1 MYFFF
6 YIEEDLRDTIGP
18 IIMQYAFVS
27 LSMTEQRE
35 KIFQNICHMNDFTAA
50 APRFQMYDKICTMCA
65 YIDVK
70 KLFGNV

>member
-27 LSMTEQRE
+27 LDDRTKR
-35 KIFQNICHMNDFTAA
+35 KNIPKYMSHE
-50 APRFQMYDKICTMCA
+50 
-65 YIDVK
+65 
-70 KLFGNV
+70 